1 MAAKLEIRSALK
13 CIFQEVLS
21 ETSLSTLSNLH
32 VALLMSDFVSD
43 RVIKSFSHL
52 ANVYI
57 KHL

>member
-1 MAAKLEIRSALK
+1 MAVKPEIKSALK
-13 CIFQEVLS
+13 RIFQEVLS

-43 RVIKSFSHL
+43 QVIKSFSHL

>member
-1 MAAKLEIRSALK
+1 MAAKPQIKSALK

-21 ETSLSTLSNLH
+21 ETSLSTFSNLH
-32 VALLMSDFVSD
+32 VALWMSDFISGQ
-43 RVIKSFSHL
+43 VIKSFSHL